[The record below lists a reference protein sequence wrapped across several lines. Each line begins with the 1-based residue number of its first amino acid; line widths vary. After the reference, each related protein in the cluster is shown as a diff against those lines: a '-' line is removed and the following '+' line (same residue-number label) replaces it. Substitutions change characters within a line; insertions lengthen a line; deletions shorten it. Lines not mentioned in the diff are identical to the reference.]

1 MAQHDMQQVRELARS
16 LAKRAWTDEDFRQ
29 QIQDNPVETLT
40 SAGLPGEFAEAFLH
54 EAQLSEVSAYGLEQQ
69 CLISDIGLLQDFIY

>member
-1 MAQHDMQQVRELARS
+1 MAEYDMQQVRELALS
-16 LAKRAWTDEDFRQ
+16 LAQRAWTDQDFRQ

-40 SAGLPGEFAEAFLH
+40 SAGLPAEFAETFMH